1 MQDFFLVFFLQL
13 SMNKQYTREGWDL
26 SALLVAEVGHAGA
39 CVGRGGADTAEGV
52 RNLLGRQIQG
62 E

>member
-1 MQDFFLVFFLQL
+1 
-13 SMNKQYTREGWDL
+13 MNKQYTREGWDL
-26 SALLVAEVGHAGA
+26 SAVLVAEVGHAGA